1 MFYYLAQFSEL
12 FQVLNVFKYI
22 TFRAGGAVMTSLI
35 ISFIIGPFVIKW
47 LKSKQGKGQ
56 PSRKLGPQT
65 HLKKQGT
72 PTMGGLM
79 ILIAMVLSTLLWAN
93 LTNPFIW
100 ISLFVILAFGS
111 IGFVDDYFKLTKKNT
126 DGLSAKTRILF
137 QILIT
142 GIAGVIY
149 TCVSQSPEVLHLS
162 FPFFMGLALNLG
174 VFIVPFSMLV
184 VIGSANA
191 VNLTDGLDGL
201 VSVPIMI
208 AAGCFAIIAYV
219 AGHVAFAEYLNLT
232 YIVGS
237 GELAI
242 LCGSI
247 VGASLGFLWFNAPP
261 ALVFMGDTGSLAIGA
276 GLGMVAVM
284 TRHEIVWAIIG
295 GLFVLEAVS
304 VIVQVLSYKY
314 TGKRVFKMAPIH
326 HHFEEQ
332 GWKEET
338 VVVRFWIISVILAL
352 VGLSTLK
359 LR

>member
-1 MFYYLAQFSEL
+1 MFYFLSQFSEVL
-12 FQVLNVFKYI
+12 QVLNVFKYI
-22 TFRAGGAVMTSLI
+22 TFRAGGAVMTSLLI
-35 ISFIIGPFVIKW
+35 CFIIGPFVIKS
-47 LKSKQGKGQ
+47 LKAKQGKGQ
-56 PSRKLGPQT
+56 PIRALGPQS

-79 ILIAMVLSTLLWAN
+79 ILIAMVLSNLLWAN
-93 LTNPFIW
+93 LANPFIW
-100 ISLFVILAFGS
+100 ISLFVILAFGA
-111 IGFVDDYFKLTKKNT
+111 IGFADDYLKLTKKNT
-126 DGLSAKTRILF
+126 DGLSAKIRIIL

-142 GIAGVIY
+142 GVAGIAYVY
-149 TCVSQSPEVLHLS
+149 LTKSPDVLALS
-162 FPFFMGLALNLG
+162 FPFFKSVALNLG
-174 VFIVPFSMLV
+174 VFFIPFTMIV

-208 AAGCFAIIAYV
+208 AAGCFAIISYV
-219 AGHVAFAEYLNLT
+219 VGHMAFAEYLNLT
-232 YIVGS
+232 YVVGS

-276 GLGMVAVM
+276 GLGIVSVI
-284 TRHEIVWAIIG
+284 TKHEIVWAIIG

-304 VIVQVLSYKY
+304 VIVQVTSFKL
-314 TGKRVFKMAPIH
+314 TGKRIFKMAPIH
-326 HHFEEQ
+326 HHFEEH

-338 VVVRFWIISVILAL
+338 VVIRFWIISVILAL

>member
-1 MFYYLAQFSEL
+1 MLYFLSSFSEL
-12 FQVLNVFKYI
+12 FQLLNVFKYI
-22 TFRAGGAVMTSLI
+22 TFRTGGAIITSLI

-47 LKSKQGKGQ
+47 LKLKQGTGQ
-56 PSRKLGPQT
+56 PIRKLGPQT
-65 HLKKQGT
+65 HLKKAGT

-79 ILIAMVLSTLLWAN
+79 ILVSIVISTLIWAN
-93 LTNPFIW
+93 LANPFIW
-100 ISLFVILAFGS
+100 ITLFVILAFGA

-126 DGLSAKTRILF
+126 DGLSAKIRIIL
-137 QILIT
+137 QIAIT
-142 GIAGVIY
+142 GFAGVLY
-149 TCVSQSPEVLHLS
+149 TCFSNSPETLFLS
-162 FPFFMGLALNLG
+162 FPFFKSLAVNLG
-174 VFIVPFSMLV
+174 MFFVPFSMLV

-201 VSVPIMI
+201 VSVPVMV
-208 AAGCFAIIAYV
+208 ASGCFAIIAYV
-219 AGHVAFAEYLNLT
+219 VGHVTFAEYLNLN

-276 GLGMVAVM
+276 GLGMISVI
-284 TRHEIVWAIIG
+284 TKHEIVWAIIG

-304 VIVQVLSYKY
+304 VIVQVLSFKL

-326 HHFEEQ
+326 HHFEQ
-332 GWKEET
+332 KGWKEET
-338 VVVRFWIISVILAL
+338 VVIRFWIIAVILAL
-352 VGLSTLK
+352 LGLSTLK